1 MKITKDQL
9 KCWNACKDGYGWFLR
24 RFPDG
29 EAEYQDV
36 LNALA
41 EDDRPADA
49 DWLMNLAGPDREAVL
64 EVDVIADCKHFFAA
78 GRLVIKTSATVC
90 RRLRAGCGIEA
101 GRGLKAGCGIEA
113 GEGIK
118 AGWGIKAGEGI
129 EAGAGIKAGRGIKAG
144 DGIKAGCGI
153 KAGWGIK
160 AGYGIKA
167 GCGIEAGDGIKAS
180 EGIKAGCGIKAGD
193 GIEAGWGFGIFA
205 GLRLRLADWSL
216 YARVIAK
223 DKPANLISGSWVEPD
238 VVTDIDSV

>member
-101 GRGLKAGCGIEA
+101 GRG
-113 GEGIK
+113 
-118 AGWGIKAGEGI
+118 
-129 EAGAGIKAGRGIKAG
+129 
-144 DGIKAGCGI
+144 
-153 KAGWGIK
+153 
-160 AGYGIKA
+160 IKA